1 MLFNKNMEYKE
12 IINNKYLTINN
23 KGEGATSKVFEVKDI
38 KTEKVYAAKVFKK
51 SYDYCFL
58 KEIEI
63 LNTIKKVNNPYII
76 NMIESNI
83 SENGQ
88 LPTEE
93 KKYIILEYASKG
105 DLSDYIS
112 LAKNGLK
119 EKYCKLIFYKI
130 LKGIQACHNAGI
142 CHRDLKLQNILLDE
156 NFNPKICDFGFATF
170 NEKNLKDFLGTLN
183 YSGPEIIL
191 GKPYDGL
198 KADIFSLGVIL
209 LNLTTSK
216 MGFLK
221 ANKDDQHY
229 RLIMTQH
236 YKQYWKVV
244 GEAINKISDEL
255 KKLYIKMV
263 SYRPEKRPTIEEILN
278 DEWMKEI
285 NVLNKEEFE
294 ELENEIREELLNI
307 EELKKSKNE
316 KYLKI

>member
-1 MLFNKNMEYKE
+1 MLFNKNMECKE
-12 IINNKYLTINN
+12 IINNKYLTIDN
-23 KGEGATSKVFEVKDI
+23 KGEGATANVFEVRDI

-51 SYDYCFL
+51 SCDYYFL
-58 KEIEI
+58 KEIEM
-63 LNTIKKVNNPYII
+63 LNAIKKDNNPYII
-76 NMIESNI
+76 NSIESNI

-93 KKYIILEYASKG
+93 KKYIILEYSSKG
-105 DLSDYIS
+105 ELSDYIS
-112 LAKNGLK
+112 LANNGLK

-142 CHRDLKLQNILLDE
+142 CHRDLKLQNILLDD

-183 YSGPEIIL
+183 YLAPELIL
-191 GKPYDGL
+191 RKPYDGF

-209 LNLTTSK
+209 LNLATCKIGFFEASK
-216 MGFLK
+216 
-221 ANKDDQHY
+221 NDQFY

-236 YKQYWKVV
+236 YNHYWKIV
-244 GEAINKISDEL
+244 GEGINKISEQL

-263 SYRPEKRPTIEEILN
+263 SFRPEKRPTIEEILN
-278 DEWMKEI
+278 DEWMEEI

-294 ELENEIREELLNI
+294 ELENEVREELLNI
-307 EELKKSKNE
+307 EELKKKVKMKNT
-316 KYLKI
+316 

>member
-51 SYDYCFL
+51 SCDYYFL

-88 LPTEE
+88 LPKEE

-112 LAKNGLK
+112 LANNGLK

-183 YSGPEIIL
+183 YSAPEIIL
-191 GKPYDGL
+191 GKPYDGF

-209 LNLTTSK
+209 LYLATCK
-216 MGFLK
+216 KGFFK

-263 SYRPEKRPTIEEILN
+263 SYRPKKRPTIEEILN
-278 DEWMKEI
+278 DEWMK
-285 NVLNKEEFE
+285 
-294 ELENEIREELLNI
+294 
-307 EELKKSKNE
+307 
-316 KYLKI
+316 